1 MVRGVGFLMDNIV
14 FGSAVD
20 IETIARL
27 RPWLEEEA
35 RSKYGYKGKTKLVTD
50 YDKDT
55 SIFKFKIIF
64 ADES

>member
-1 MVRGVGFLMDNIV
+1 MDNVV

-35 RSKYGYKGKTKLVTD
+35 RQKYGYSGKTKLVTD
-50 YDKDT
+50 YDKD
-55 SIFKFKIIF
+55 SNIFQFKIIF
-64 ADES
+64 TNES

>member
-1 MVRGVGFLMDNIV
+1 MVRGVGFLMDNVV

-35 RSKYGYKGKTKLVTD
+35 RQKYGYSGKTKLVTD
-50 YDKDT
+50 YDKD
-55 SIFKFKIIF
+55 SNIFQFKIIF
-64 ADES
+64 TNES

>member
-1 MVRGVGFLMDNIV
+1 MGFLMTNQIDGV
-14 FGSAVD
+14 AAD

-35 RSKYGYKGKTKLVTD
+35 RKKYGYTGKTKLVTD
-50 YDKDT
+50 YDEDK

-64 ADES
+64 PDEP